1 MVKHSLIFL
10 TLLAMSGCQEGTS
23 SAGNNTFNEETSIE
37 KISTTGTL
45 HLIANRAMCPGQ
57 IIDTSDQIKK
67 HCKFTQIQ
75 QSFNIYDK
83 KEKLIQIVETKSEG
97 ELAINL
103 PEGEYVIKNLPT
115 PVTPLK
121 ETRVTLEAGKTQN
134 LEINLFASVPKN
146 MPFNN

>member
-1 MVKHSLIFL
+1 
-10 TLLAMSGCQEGTS
+10 MSGCQEEAS
-23 SAGNNTFNEETSIE
+23 STGSNTLNEETSIE
-37 KISTTGTL
+37 TISTTGTL

-57 IIDTSDQIKK
+57 IIDTSEQMKK

-83 KEKLIQIVETKSEG
+83 KEKLIQVVETKSEG

-121 ETRVTLEAGKTQN
+121 ETRVTLEAGKIQN
-134 LEINLFASVPKN
+134 LEINLFASLPKN
-146 MPFNN
+146 LPVANPN

>member
-10 TLLAMSGCQEGTS
+10 ALLAMSGCQEETS
-23 SAGNNTFNEETSIE
+23 STGSNALNEETSIE
-37 KISTTGTL
+37 KINKTGTL

-57 IIDTSDQIKK
+57 ILDTSEQMKK
-67 HCKFTQIQ
+67 HCNFTQIQ

-83 KEKLIQIVETKSEG
+83 KEKLIQVVKTKSEG

-134 LEINLFASVPKN
+134 LEINLFASVPQN